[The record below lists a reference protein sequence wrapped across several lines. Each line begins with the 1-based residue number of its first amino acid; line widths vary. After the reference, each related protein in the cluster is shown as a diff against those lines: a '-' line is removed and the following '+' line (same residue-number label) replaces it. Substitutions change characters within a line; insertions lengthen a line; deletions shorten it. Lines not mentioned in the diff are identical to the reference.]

1 MRKTLK
7 VINFQ
12 CLHNFLRFLPE
23 CLNLA
28 PVNKLPCKFSRIHN
42 LDKTQKFTTFVHF
55 IGSDGLSDQLLNNC
69 Q

>member
-28 PVNKLPCKFSRIHN
+28 PVNKLPCKFSRIQTK
-42 LDKTQKFTTFVHF
+42 LKSLPLFVHF
-55 IGSDGLSDQLLNNC
+55 IGSDGLSDQLMNNC